1 MAGGIPSVENITDPP
16 HESHKPTHVL
26 LPIAIRAETE
36 WSGESIRAGR
46 ASEREYGASR
56 SKAVIMSSDVAASL
70 AALTHLM
77 QDPHTGVWWRGT
89 KLICQGLGRD
99 FVGYSVRST
108 SYLR

>member
-70 AALTHLM
+70 AALTPLM
-77 QDPHTGVWWRGT
+77 QDPRTGSLVEGHKAHLSR
-89 KLICQGLGRD
+89 
-99 FVGYSVRST
+99 VGKGFRRLQCT
-108 SYLR
+108 

>member
-56 SKAVIMSSDVAASL
+56 I
-70 AALTHLM
+70 
-77 QDPHTGVWWRGT
+77 
-89 KLICQGLGRD
+89 
-99 FVGYSVRST
+99 
-108 SYLR
+108 